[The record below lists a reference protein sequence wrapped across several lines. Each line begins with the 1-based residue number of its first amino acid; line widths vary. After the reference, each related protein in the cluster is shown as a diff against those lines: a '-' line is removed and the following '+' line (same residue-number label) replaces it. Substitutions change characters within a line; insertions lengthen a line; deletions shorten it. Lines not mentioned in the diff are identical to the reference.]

1 MNQTCKETAVQYVR
15 SVLRVVAMVALAAV
29 LAIFLGGC
37 EMSADSLIAHG
48 DRYLAAGD
56 QQKALRAYQ
65 EARKVDPNNQ
75 TARRKAQELQDS
87 IDRENLEKL
96 QMLLTSLFAWGA
108 LPTVVLLWLSR
119 HPGGKKML
127 HRFRMLTGLYSWHEA
142 KEVKKDF
149 QQTVDFLMRKGVH
162 SYLEPLADIL
172 REFLL
177 MRDAYVR
184 SRQRLQQLDRIL
196 AEDVTRL
203 DEISGSVKDQAFRSE
218 IKNSAGSYR
227 RRIEQQKA
235 EIIEFKEKFVEEK
248 QHLCGFLIN
257 LRTRL
262 DLDESFDGR
271 HEIERLTHKLAG
283 IRKTFQSAESTWS

>member
-1 MNQTCKETAVQYVR
+1 MKQAQKATFVSFVR
-15 SVLRVVAMVALAAV
+15 SGFRVVFMAALAVIA
-29 LAIFLGGC
+29 AICLSGC

-48 DRYLAAGD
+48 DRYLAAGE

-75 TARRKAQELQDS
+75 TARRKFQELQDT
-87 IDRENLEKL
+87 IDRENLEKM
-96 QMLLTSLFAWGA
+96 QILLTSLFAWGV
-108 LPTVVLLWLSR
+108 LPAVMLLWVSR
-119 HPGGKKML
+119 HPRGKKLL

-142 KEVKKDF
+142 KDVKKDF
-149 QQTVDFLMRKGVH
+149 QQTVDFLVRKGVH

-196 AEDVTRL
+196 VEDVTRL
-203 DEISGSVKDQAFRSE
+203 DEISGSVKDQAFKSE
-218 IKNSAGSYR
+218 IKNSTGSYR

-235 EIIEFKEKFVEEK
+235 DIIEFKEKFVEEK

-271 HEIERLTHKLAG
+271 QEIARLTHKIAG
-283 IRKTFQSAESTWS
+283 IRKTFQSAESTWN

>member
-1 MNQTCKETAVQYVR
+1 MKHAHKEKAVQCVR
-15 SVLRVVAMVALAAV
+15 SGLRMVFVMILAVIA
-29 LAIFLGGC
+29 AICLSGC

-56 QQKALRAYQ
+56 RQKALQAYQ
-65 EARKVDPNNQ
+65 QARKVDPNNH
-75 TARRKAQELQDS
+75 TASLKTQELQDT
-87 IDRENLEKL
+87 IDRENREKV
-96 QMLLTSLFAWGA
+96 QVILTSLFVWGA
-108 LPTVVLLWLSR
+108 LPAVTLFWFSR
-119 HPGGKKML
+119 QPRGQKML
-127 HRFRMLTGLYSWHEA
+127 HRFRMLTGLYSWHDA

-149 QQTVDFLMRKGVH
+149 QQTVDFLVRKGVQ
-162 SYLEPLADIL
+162 SYLEPLAEIL

-227 RRIEQQKA
+227 RRIEQQKFDL
-235 EIIEFKEKFVEEK
+235 IEFKEKYVEEK

-271 HEIERLTHKLAG
+271 HEIERLTRKIAS

>member
-1 MNQTCKETAVQYVR
+1 
-15 SVLRVVAMVALAAV
+15 MVA
-29 LAIFLGGC
+29 GG
-37 EMSADSLIAHG
+37 ADSLIAHG

-96 QMLLTSLFAWGA
+96 QTVLISLFAWGA
-108 LPTVVLLWLSR
+108 LPTVVLLWVSR
-119 HPGGKKML
+119 HPSGKKML

-149 QQTVDFLMRKGVH
+149 QQTVDFLVRKGVH

-184 SRQRLQQLDRIL
+184 SRQRLQQLDTYGGRRY
-196 AEDVTRL
+196 RL

-218 IKNSAGSYR
+218 IKTTPAVTAGASATESRDHRVQRKICR
-227 RRIEQQKA
+227 RKA
-235 EIIEFKEKFVEEK
+235 TFVR
-248 QHLCGFLIN
+248 FLIN
-257 LRTRL
+257 LHSTRP
-262 DLDESFDGR
+262 R
-271 HEIERLTHKLAG
+271 
-283 IRKTFQSAESTWS
+283 

>member
-1 MNQTCKETAVQYVR
+1 MKQTYKEAAVHCVR
-15 SVLRVVAMVALAAV
+15 STFRVLAIVALAAV
-29 LAIFLGGC
+29 LAICLSGC
-37 EMSADSLIAHG
+37 EMSADSLITHG
-48 DRYLAAGD
+48 DRYLASGD
-56 QQKALRAYQ
+56 QQKALQAYQ
-65 EARKVDPNNQ
+65 QAIKVEPNNQ
-75 TARRKAQELQDS
+75 EARRKAQELQDS

-96 QMLLTSLFAWGA
+96 QTLLTSLFACGA
-108 LPTVVLLWLSR
+108 LPAVLLLWVSR
-119 HPGGKKML
+119 HPRGKRML
-127 HRFRMLTGLYSWHEA
+127 HRFKMLTGLYSWHEA

-149 QQTVDFLMRKGVH
+149 QQTVDFLVRKGVH

-177 MRDAYVR
+177 MRDTYVR
-184 SRQRLQQLDRIL
+184 SRERLLQLDRIL

-218 IKNSAGSYR
+218 IKTSTGSYR

-235 EIIEFKEKFVEEK
+235 EIIEFKENFIEEK

-262 DLDESFDGR
+262 ELDESFDGR
-271 HEIERLTHKLAG
+271 HEIERLTHKIAA
-283 IRKTFQSAESTWS
+283 IRKTFQTAESNWS